1 MSGRI
6 QPKDGRIFREAHQ
19 SGTVS
24 NLSFNKLLSKWFAG
38 IATALLLA
46 FVGVTYALNHS
57 NKTSGIGEK
66 GQGAVTQA
74 VTWYYNGTGTTESDF
89 QNGTNW
95 SQTNSGSCV
104 TNGNRPC
111 QISSDATTQTE
122 LSSEL
127 SELNRDEILAM
138 SSGRKP

>member
-1 MSGRI
+1 MNR
-6 QPKDGRIFREAHQ
+6 
-19 SGTVS
+19 
-24 NLSFNKLLSKWFAG
+24 LLSKWFAG

-46 FVGVTYALNHS
+46 FVGVTYALNQGHEAAS
-57 NKTSGIGEK
+57 KVADKSGAIK
-66 GQGAVTQA
+66 SRA

-89 QNGTNW
+89 QNGSNW
-95 SQTNSGSCV
+95 SQTNSGTCV

-111 QISSDATTQTE
+111 QISSDATTQAE

-127 SELNRDEILAM
+127 SELNKDEILAM